1 MSIIDEMPADFG
13 THFNKWV
20 RYVILDLD
28 ARLTALEAQGEAS
41 APRREGAANTPEP
54 KEARQTTA
62 DGFPDWMRPHAQ
74 TKSTFKKKVAIMGF
88 IPTKE
93 EVQQRIAKLK
103 PGVSYTKKQGAGIW
117 NCSEAFALGWFF
129 YIGHLVKLE
138 FDTFSKSY
146 KILEE

>member
-1 MSIIDEMPADFG
+1 MKKSKLDDRPPDLG
-13 THFNKWV
+13 TRHTKWMDSMV
-20 RYVILDLD
+20 FEFAERI
-28 ARLTALEAQGEAS
+28 AALEAAVSDGPG
-41 APRREGAANTPEP
+41 PRPGVPETKQAHGAAM
-54 KEARQTTA
+54 EA
-62 DGFPDWMRPHAQ
+62 FPDWMRPHPQ
-74 TKSTFKKKVAIMGF
+74 TKKTLRLKAAIMGF
-88 IPTKE
+88 VPTKE

-129 YIGHLVKLE
+129 YIGHIVKTE